1 MDTNFK
7 IAAEMQLARFAQK
20 TNGLRMTET
29 HVKVLSLLDQTDEFT
44 LLGLIDDMVDDLTR
58 NGVRALGQNIHNL
71 SKRQALLLLSD
82 LRRWFV
88 VCYCNDLVA
97 CIDKMR
103 EWQRKT
109 KALMEEN
116 ATLKALFNNGWTN
129 RVTFDNMVE
138 QIASNEYPAQ
148 RDEFRMLVEPMLKKD
163 MVIKFREAIKQKAY
177 ELHGGS
183 NTTINAQTVE
193 VNGPMYEITGNENV
207 NIGGKM
213 DE

>member
-207 NIGGKM
+207 NIGGKK

>member
-1 MDTNFK
+1 
-7 IAAEMQLARFAQK
+7 
-20 TNGLRMTET
+20 MTET

-183 NTTINAQTVE
+183 STTINAQTVE

-207 NIGGKM
+207 NIGGKK

>member
-183 NTTINAQTVE
+183 STTINAQTVE

-207 NIGGKM
+207 NIGGKKN
-213 DE
+213 E

>member
-116 ATLKALFNNGWTN
+116 AMLKALFNNGWTN

-207 NIGGKM
+207 NIGGKK